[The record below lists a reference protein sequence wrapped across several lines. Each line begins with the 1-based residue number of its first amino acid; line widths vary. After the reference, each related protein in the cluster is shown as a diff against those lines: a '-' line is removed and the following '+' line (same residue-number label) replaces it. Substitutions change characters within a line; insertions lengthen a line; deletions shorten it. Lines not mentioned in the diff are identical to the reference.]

1 MVGETSAVSGWFFKG
16 AKWGSCGGRSRE
28 VVPAPAGFRAKP
40 RGCEGAKEGG
50 GGATRMAFVE
60 EHPAPQRLRGRS
72 HPTGFPTSP
81 NDLPQRRWDAGKP
94 HQAMDPLRPCAPAGN
109 NPPPHRAPPPA
120 GCSRRDAGTQGNPIK
135 PWILCAPAPLREII
149 PPPHRAPPPAGCSR
163 RDAGTLGNPIKPW
176 ILCAPAPLREIIP
189 PPHRVLPPAGC
200 SRRDAGT
207 QGNPSN
213 HGSPASLR
221 PCAPAGKS
229 AASPRATSRGVH
241 PQRRWDAG
249 KPHQTTDPL
258 RPCAPAGK
266 SSASPR
272 GGARLRRAAAREW
285 QVVSTLP
292 SIARSHP
299 ARRGSHQA
307 AITSGIR
314 RRRVAR
320 GGVIGPNTG
329 SQSWAGRR

>member
-1 MVGETSAVSGWFFKG
+1 MVGETSAVSGWLFKG
-16 AKWGSCGGRSRE
+16 ATWGSCGGRSRE

-94 HQAMDPLRPCAPAGN
+94 
-109 NPPPHRAPPPA
+109 
-120 GCSRRDAGTQGNPIK
+120 IK
-135 PWILCAPAPLREII
+135 PR
-149 PPPHRAPPPAGCSR
+149 
-163 RDAGTLGNPIKPW
+163 

-221 PCAPAGKS
+221 PCGKILRLTAGWGETPSSRCQGVAGGRNTAFNRAISPGPTRQPPSRNHECDQAKARGKGGRHWAEHRKPKLGG
-229 AASPRATSRGVH
+229 AAVTFENGYRRERGRLQ
-241 PQRRWDAG
+241 PQGGD
-249 KPHQTTDPL
+249 L
-258 RPCAPAGK
+258 RQPGAA
-266 SSASPR
+266 PR
-272 GGARLRRAAAREW
+272 GSVTAWSLSPERAA
-285 QVVSTLP
+285 
-292 SIARSHP
+292 
-299 ARRGSHQA
+299 
-307 AITSGIR
+307 
-314 RRRVAR
+314 
-320 GGVIGPNTG
+320 
-329 SQSWAGRR
+329 